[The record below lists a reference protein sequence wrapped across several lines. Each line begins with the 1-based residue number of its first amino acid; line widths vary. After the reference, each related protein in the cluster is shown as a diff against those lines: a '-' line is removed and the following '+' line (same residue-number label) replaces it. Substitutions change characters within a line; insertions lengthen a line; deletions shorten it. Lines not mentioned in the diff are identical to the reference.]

1 MVEIRA
7 GLSPIRMVLSERKPV
22 ELSVELLNNTN
33 KTAMVSLDIVL
44 NDYIAFDKGGRSN
57 FQTKNL
63 NQWLPEKDLWHT
75 LTYFQKR
82 V

>member
-33 KTAMVSLDIVL
+33 KTAISLDIVL
-44 NDYIAFDKGGRSN
+44 NDYIAFDKG
-57 FQTKNL
+57 
-63 NQWLPEKDLWHT
+63 EK
-75 LTYFQKR
+75 
-82 V
+82 